1 VASAADRTIGLI
13 SNLTVTASITETT
26 QAALGMSTTL
36 PIAVD
41 ISSAIY
47 PTLESFTV
55 TLDLTAITVDYTD
68 VGTAPD
74 RQPISCT
81 VTFTPRL
88 KPGQTIWVPGM
99 GIMLASVKA
108 RCDPDGV
115 LRTIAGGTGVELI
128 ANTPLLELDQ
138 LIYDVT
144 FENVVYAKADQQ
156 IAPFAFEAP
165 TTPGTFVD
173 LSRVDKLAP
182 QPPSWYP
189 AN

>member
-1 VASAADRTIGLI
+1 
-13 SNLTVTASITETT
+13 
-26 QAALGMSTTL
+26 
-36 PIAVD
+36 
-41 ISSAIY
+41 
-47 PTLESFTV
+47 
-55 TLDLTAITVDYTD
+55 
-68 VGTAPD
+68 
-74 RQPISCT
+74 
-81 VTFTPRL
+81 
-88 KPGQTIWVPGM
+88 
-99 GIMLASVKA
+99 
-108 RCDPDGV
+108 
-115 LRTIAGGTGVELI
+115 VELI

-173 LSRVDKLAP
+173 LSRVDKLPP